1 MSNVGFRQYN
11 RIKRADKNL
20 VEMFR
25 GIPTPNIDDNMN
37 RMFSLRGLMPYNKTP
52 LLGTA
57 FTVRVAAGNNL
68 MFNRAIDLAQVT

>member
-37 RMFSLRGLMPYNKTP
+37 RMFFSKRSY
-52 LLGTA
+52 
-57 FTVRVAAGNNL
+57 
-68 MFNRAIDLAQVT
+68 AIQ